1 MDESSGS
8 ARSTRIGT
16 QIGGYRIESVIGR
29 GGMSVIYLA
38 EQVRL
43 GRKVALKLLA
53 PELATDDRYR
63 ERFAAESRLA
73 SSINH
78 PNIIPLYDA
87 GEDQG
92 YLYIAM
98 RYIDGPSLR
107 QLMQRS
113 GPLGLGR
120 AIYVIEQ
127 VASALDVAH
136 GVGLVHRD
144 VKPANV
150 LIEEASDHAFLT
162 DFGVAKLTNAQGVTK
177 TNMII
182 GTFEYASPEQI
193 EGTPVDARTDVY
205 GARLH
210 DLRVHHRR
218 APVRP

>member
-107 QLMQRS
+107 QLLQRDEA
-113 GPLGLGR
+113 LGLGR
-120 AIYVIEQ
+120 VIYVIEQ
-127 VASALDVAH
+127 IASA
-136 GVGLVHRD
+136 RRR
-144 VKPANV
+144 
-150 LIEEASDHAFLT
+150 
-162 DFGVAKLTNAQGVTK
+162 AQGRPRPP
-177 TNMII
+177 
-182 GTFEYASPEQI
+182 GRQAGER
-193 EGTPVDARTDVY
+193 ARRRGLRPRVPD
-205 GARLH
+205 RL
-210 DLRVHHRR
+210 RR
-218 APVRP
+218 

>member
-78 PNIIPLYDA
+78 PNIIPLYGA

-113 GPLGLGR
+113 GPLGRAWPTMLPPPALAAARPPRGR
-120 AIYVIEQ
+120 VR
-127 VASALDVAH
+127 ASGSTA
-136 GVGLVHRD
+136 R
-144 VKPANV
+144 
-150 LIEEASDHAFLT
+150 ASRAGGST
-162 DFGVAKLTNAQGVTK
+162 
-177 TNMII
+177 
-182 GTFEYASPEQI
+182 ASSRP
-193 EGTPVDARTDVY
+193 TPVI
-205 GARLH
+205 
-210 DLRVHHRR
+210 RR
-218 APVRP
+218 SSG

>member
-1 MDESSGS
+1 MEGDFG
-8 ARSTRIGT
+8 AAMNTRVGT
-16 QIGGYRIESVIGR
+16 QIGGYKIESVIGR

-53 PELATDDRYR
+53 PELATDERYR

-73 SSINH
+73 STINH

-107 QLMQRS
+107 QLLQRDEA
-113 GPLGLGR
+113 LGLGR
-120 AIYVIEQ
+120 VIYVVEQ
-127 VASALDVAH
+127 IASALDVAH
-136 GVGLVHRD
+136 RVGLVHRD

-150 LIEEASDHAFLT
+150 LVEEASDHAFLT
-162 DFGVAKLTNAQGVTK
+162 DFGVAKLTNARGLTK

-182 GTFEYASPEQI
+182 G
-193 EGTPVDARTDVY
+193 
-205 GARLH
+205 
-210 DLRVHHRR
+210 
-218 APVRP
+218 

>member
-1 MDESSGS
+1 MEESSGS

-53 PELATDDRYR
+53 PELAADDRYR

-107 QLMQRS
+107 QLMQRN

-136 GVGLVHRD
+136 SVGLVHRD
-144 VKPANV
+144 
-150 LIEEASDHAFLT
+150 
-162 DFGVAKLTNAQGVTK
+162 
-177 TNMII
+177 
-182 GTFEYASPEQI
+182 
-193 EGTPVDARTDVY
+193 
-205 GARLH
+205 
-210 DLRVHHRR
+210 
-218 APVRP
+218 